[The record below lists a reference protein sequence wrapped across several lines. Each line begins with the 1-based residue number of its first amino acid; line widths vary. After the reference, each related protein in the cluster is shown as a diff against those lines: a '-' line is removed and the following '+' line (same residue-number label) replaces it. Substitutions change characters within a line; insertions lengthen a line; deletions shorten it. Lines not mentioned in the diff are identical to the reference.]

1 MCRAQRQQDG
11 EGDTVEGA
19 EDSVVFSLK
28 GSSQK
33 PTLDSVA
40 YVSISQDFKHAASR
54 ICRQTESSHLDSEW
68 LWAAQSPAAVPG
80 ILVTAP
86 QPVLGWTR
94 VTVLPTWK
102 LESVEE
108 TDREQMLVP

>member
-40 YVSISQDFKHAASR
+40 YVSVSQDFKHAASR
-54 ICRQTESSHLDSEW
+54 ICRQTENSHLDSEW
-68 LWAAQSPAAVPG
+68 LWAAHIPATVPG
-80 ILVTAP
+80 ILVTIP
-86 QPVLGWTR
+86 RRVLGWTG